1 MRIINFIKNLYLGKR
16 IFYVLAVLIVL
27 FLFSYWVHTLYPI
40 ALVGLFLLAIIA
52 LFDSILLFKRKDGI
66 LATRE
71 LAEKFSN
78 SDLNEVPLRIQ
89 NKYGFKIAY
98 TIIDEIPVHFQK
110 RDFLK
115 SGSIPARAKKSLI
128 YRLRPVDRGVY
139 TFGKLKIYVSSP
151 LRFVKRRFSF
161 GKDQTVKVYPS
172 FIQMKK
178 YAFLAID
185 NKLTQFG
192 LKKIRR
198 IGHTMEFEQIKDY
211 VSGDD
216 VRTINWKATAKRGN
230 LMINQFQDEK
240 SQPVYSII
248 DASRVMK
255 MPFEGLTLLDYAIN
269 SALAFSNIALK
280 KNDKTGLLTF
290 SNTIHNHLAASSKKT
305 HLNTILEVLYSIKT
319 NFLDSDFGRLYAEV
333 KRKITHRSLLLLYTN
348 FEHESALQRQLP
360 YLKGLAQKHVLVVIF
375 FENTELT
382 ELIAKKANNTPEVYH
397 KTIAQKMDYEKKRMV
412 KELERHGIQTVL
424 TKPEALTVNTIN
436 KYLEI
441 KARGI
446 L

>member
-1 MRIINFIKNLYLGKR
+1 MINFIKSLYLGKR
-16 IFYVLAVLIVL
+16 VFYVLAVLIVL
-27 FLFSYWVHTLYPI
+27 FLFSYWVHVLYPV
-40 ALVGLFLLAIIA
+40 ALVGLFLLAIA
-52 LFDSILLFKRKDGI
+52 AVFDSILLFKKKDGI

-71 LAEKFSN
+71 LPEKFSN
-78 SDLNEVPLRIQ
+78 SDLNEVPLSIQ

-98 TIIDEIPVHFQK
+98 NIIDEIPVQFQK

-115 SGSIPARAKKSLI
+115 SGSIPARAKKLI
-128 YRLRPVDRGVY
+128 IYQLRPVDRGVY
-139 TFGKLKIYVSSP
+139 TFGKLNIYVSSP
-151 LRFVKRRFSF
+151 LNFVKRRFSF

-172 FIQMKK
+172 FVQMKK

-230 LMINQFQDEK
+230 LMVNQFQDEK

-348 FEHESALQRQLP
+348 FEHLSALERQLP

-375 FENTELT
+375 FENTELDN
-382 ELIAKKANNTPEVYH
+382 LISKKATSTPEIYH
-397 KTIAQKMDYEKKRMV
+397 KTIAQKMDYDKKLMV
-412 KELERHGIQTVL
+412 KELEKHGIQAVL
-424 TKPEALTVNTIN
+424 TKPEDLSVKTIN

-446 L
+446 I